1 MKYSK
6 EIVDFFKDFDTG
18 IGLDLDP
25 DQKTAVIFSNKNKID
40 EVFAL
45 TTNNVFF
52 VSENIQQYQPFANK
66 YPGLKLI
73 EGNLLNTNL
82 ENSSIEFII
91 VDSGIIN
98 YDRNLVREE
107 LKRISTKDDYAD
119 VVILE
124 NEVNGVKE
132 NIITDEFLEFLY
144 AGSWHEI
151 KEFEFENDK
160 GIKIKTH
167 IYYNSIGFNQSELES
182 KEIVEFIEA
191 CKEYCETIENYK
203 NFTIKDFLFTLQKNL
218 VNYYLKGF
226 NLPNCAGSDGNTE
239 ISQELTE
246 KDVTKFFKLYG
257 DISTFL
263 GKDDIY
269 WSNLDPYPENNDIE
283 TISNSLSN
291 DLCEIYEDIKYNLI
305 AYQKGTLYDK
315 QDLIW
320 DWKFNWKGHTGDHWT
335 FAVRAIHWKLEDLE

>member
-167 IYYNSIGFNQSELES
+167 IYYNNQ
-182 KEIVEFIEA
+182 
-191 CKEYCETIENYK
+191 N
-203 NFTIKDFLFTLQKNL
+203 
-218 VNYYLKGF
+218 
-226 NLPNCAGSDGNTE
+226 
-239 ISQELTE
+239 
-246 KDVTKFFKLYG
+246 
-257 DISTFL
+257 
-263 GKDDIY
+263 
-269 WSNLDPYPENNDIE
+269 
-283 TISNSLSN
+283 
-291 DLCEIYEDIKYNLI
+291 
-305 AYQKGTLYDK
+305 
-315 QDLIW
+315 
-320 DWKFNWKGHTGDHWT
+320 
-335 FAVRAIHWKLEDLE
+335 